1 MEEGLETVPIV
12 CSVVV
17 TAVSVWWTLRD
28 ISKHASQ
35 ILEIS
40 LKAAVIIS
48 EDVVRHVREIVAI
61 AAENNGATS

>member
-1 MEEGLETVPIV
+1 METVPIV

-35 ILEIS
+35 VLEIS
-40 LKAAVIIS
+40 LKAAVS
-48 EDVVRHVREIVAI
+48 ASQNAVREEETAI
-61 AAENNGATS
+61 AAE